1 MKELD
6 LDDVAAT
13 SPKAKAELGELRAEL
28 AKVNNEFGCETADWP
43 DAWRRVAAVKQEAG
57 KWFRESEELRA
68 ENERLKDQLKA
79 CATTLTKELIRG
91 RLIGVPKKLSFAGDR
106 GMKNLD
112 EVTEW
117 MITTRRNFETLAMEF
132 AASGVKTGGQHDKD

>member
-1 MKELD
+1 M
-6 LDDVAAT
+6 
-13 SPKAKAELGELRAEL
+13 RAEL
-28 AKVNNEFGCETADWP
+28 AKVNNEFGSETADWPDWP

-57 KWFRESEELRA
+57 KCFREIEELRA

-79 CATTLTKELIRG
+79 CATVCSEELVRG
-91 RLIGVPKKLSFAGDR
+91 RLIGVPQKLRFAEER

-117 MITTRRNFETLAMEF
+117 MITTRRNFDTVVREFSAMN
-132 AASGVKTGGQHDKD
+132 VKTGGQHDKD